1 MATSTNPEILNG
13 HSLNADQWSYGKT
26 RVNKSGGK
34 NVPLRNTA
42 TKKTLY
48 LSTPLMLTWG
58 VNENDYDGSG
68 KFSYD
73 MSLQFPRE
81 QDSNFNDA
89 TKGFLAGLQELE
101 AQIKAD
107 AIKNSKDWFNKSK
120 MSAEVVDALWSPMLK
135 YPKNQATGEPDTT
148 RAPTLRVKLPFWDE
162 QFTCELYDTSGQQVF
177 PDESTDDTPKDLVQK
192 GQNVALVIE
201 CGGIWFANGKFGVT
215 WRLLQAVLQ
224 PKAGLRGKCHI
235 ALDGAT
241 KQRLVEEAENFDDED
256 DEGDEVEVVDSDEDV
271 EEEDDDEEDDESTTS
286 IKQEVAAEVKR
297 APKVVKKVVKKRGR
311 KPKNAEA

>member
-34 NVPLRNTA
+34 NVPLRNAA

-177 PDESTDDTPKDLVQK
+177 PDESSDDTPKDLVQK

-241 KQRLVEEAENFDDED
+241 KQRLVEEAESFEDD
-256 DEGDEVEVVDSDEDV
+256 DEGEVEVVDSDDDV

>member
-13 HSLNADQWSYGKT
+13 HSLSSDQWSYGKT

-34 NVPLRNTA
+34 NVPLRNSA

-58 VNENDYDGSG
+58 VNENDFNGDG
-68 KFSYD
+68 KFNYD

-81 QDSNFNDA
+81 QDNNFNDA
-89 TKGFLAGLQELE
+89 TSGFLAGLKELE

-107 AIKNSKDWFNKSK
+107 AITNSKDWFNKSK

-135 YPKNQATGEPDTT
+135 YPKNQATGEADTT
-148 RAPTLRVKLPFWDE
+148 RSPTLRIKLPYWDE
-162 QFTCELYDTSGQQVF
+162 QFTCELYDTSGEQVF
-177 PDESTDDTPKDLVQK
+177 PNESSDDSPKDLVQK

-241 KQRLVEEAENFDDED
+241 KKRLVEEAEELDDGED
-256 DEGDEVEVVDSDEDV
+256 GEDVEVVDSDEDV
-271 EEEDDDEEDDESTTS
+271 EEEDDSDAESQSS
-286 IKQEVAAEVKR
+286 IKQEVAAVVKK

>member
-13 HSLNADQWSYGKT
+13 HSLSADQWSYGKT
-26 RVNKSGGK
+26 KVNKSGGK
-34 NVPLRNTA
+34 NVPLRNAA

-58 VNENDYDGSG
+58 VNENDFNGDG
-68 KFSYD
+68 KFNYD

-89 TKGFLAGLQELE
+89 TKGFLASLQELE

-107 AIKNSKDWFNKSK
+107 AIVNSKDCFNKSK

-148 RAPTLRVKLPFWDE
+148 RAPTLRVKLPYWDE

-177 PDESTDDTPKDLVQK
+177 PDESSDDTPKDLVQK

-241 KQRLVEEAENFDDED
+241 KQRLVEEAESFEDD
-256 DEGDEVEVVDSDEDV
+256 DEGEVEVVDSDEDV
-271 EEEDDDEEDDESTTS
+271 EEEDDEDDDQSQSS
-286 IKQEVAAEVKR
+286 IKQEVAAEVKK

>member
-34 NVPLRNTA
+34 NVPLRNSA

-58 VNENDYDGSG
+58 VNENDYNGDG
-68 KFSYD
+68 KFNYD

-89 TKGFLAGLQELE
+89 TKGFLSGLKELE

-107 AIKNSKDWFNKSK
+107 AIANSKDWFNKSK

-135 YPKNQATGEPDTT
+135 YPKNQSTGEADTT
-148 RAPTLRVKLPFWDE
+148 RAPTLRIKLPYWDE
-162 QFTCELYDTSGQQVF
+162 QFTCELYDTSGEQVF
-177 PDESTDDTPKDLVQK
+177 PNESSDDSPKDLVQK

-241 KQRLVEEAENFDDED
+241 KKRLVEESEELDDDDDGED
-256 DEGDEVEVVDSDEDV
+256 DVEVVDSDEDV
-271 EEEDDDEEDDESTTS
+271 EEEDDDDDESTSS
-286 IKQEVAAEVKR
+286 IKQEVAAEVKK

-311 KPKNAEA
+311 KSTKNADA

>member
-13 HSLNADQWSYGKT
+13 HSLSADQWSYGKT

-34 NVPLRNTA
+34 NVPLRNAA

-89 TKGFLAGLQELE
+89 TKGFLAGLIELE
-101 AQIKAD
+101 TQIKAD

-241 KQRLVEEAENFDDED
+241 KQRLVEEAESFEDD
-256 DEGDEVEVVDSDEDV
+256 DEGEVEVVDSDEDV
-271 EEEDDDEEDDESTTS
+271 EEEDDDDEEDDESTSS
-286 IKQEVAAEVKR
+286 IKQEVAAEVKK

>member
-34 NVPLRNTA
+34 NVPLRNAA

-177 PDESTDDTPKDLVQK
+177 PDESSDDTPKDLVQK

-241 KQRLVEEAENFDDED
+241 KQRLVEEAESFEDD
-256 DEGDEVEVVDSDEDV
+256 DEGEVEVVDSDEDV
-271 EEEDDDEEDDESTTS
+271 EEEEDDDESTTS
-286 IKQEVAAEVKR
+286 IKQEVAAEVKK

>member
-13 HSLNADQWSYGKT
+13 HSLSADQWSYGKT

-34 NVPLRNTA
+34 NVPLRNAA

-177 PDESTDDTPKDLVQK
+177 PDESSDDTPKDLVQK

-241 KQRLVEEAENFDDED
+241 KQRLVEEAESFEDD
-256 DEGDEVEVVDSDEDV
+256 DEGEVEVVDSDEDV
-271 EEEDDDEEDDESTTS
+271 EEEEDDEDDDDESQSS
-286 IKQEVAAEVKR
+286 IKQEVAAEVKK

>member
-13 HSLNADQWSYGKT
+13 HSLSSDQWSYGKT

-34 NVPLRNTA
+34 NVPLRNSA
-42 TKKTLY
+42 NKKTLY

-58 VNENDYDGSG
+58 VNENDFNGDG
-68 KFSYD
+68 KFNYD

-81 QDSNFNDA
+81 QDNNFNEA
-89 TKGFLAGLQELE
+89 TSGFLAGLKELE

-107 AIKNSKDWFNKSK
+107 AITNSKDWFNKSK

-135 YPKNQATGEPDTT
+135 YPKNQATGEADLE
-148 RAPTLRVKLPFWDE
+148 RSPTLRIKLPYWDE
-162 QFTCELYDTSGQQVF
+162 QFTCELYDTSGEQVF
-177 PDESTDDTPKDLVQK
+177 PNETDDSPKDLVQK

-241 KQRLVEEAENFDDED
+241 KKRLVEEAEELDDGED
-256 DEGDEVEVVDSDEDV
+256 GDDVEVVDSDEDV
-271 EEEDDDEEDDESTTS
+271 EEEDDSDAESQSS
-286 IKQEVAAEVKR
+286 IKQEVAAVVKK

>member
-34 NVPLRNTA
+34 NVPLRNSA

-58 VNENDYDGSG
+58 VNENDYNGDG
-68 KFSYD
+68 KFNYD

-89 TKGFLAGLQELE
+89 TKGFLSGLKELE

-107 AIKNSKDWFNKSK
+107 AIANSKDWFNKSK

-135 YPKNQATGEPDTT
+135 YPKNQSTGEADTT
-148 RAPTLRVKLPFWDE
+148 RAPTLRIKLPYWDE
-162 QFTCELYDTSGQQVF
+162 QFTCELYDTSGEQVF
-177 PDESTDDTPKDLVQK
+177 PNESSDDSPKDLVQK

-241 KQRLVEEAENFDDED
+241 KKRLVEESEELDDDDDGED
-256 DEGDEVEVVDSDEDV
+256 DVEVVDSDEDV
-271 EEEDDDEEDDESTTS
+271 EEEDDLSL
-286 IKQEVAAEVKR
+286 IHI
-297 APKVVKKVVKKRGR
+297 
-311 KPKNAEA
+311 

>member
-34 NVPLRNTA
+34 NVPLRNSA

-58 VNENDYDGSG
+58 VNENDYNGDG
-68 KFSYD
+68 KFNYD

-89 TKGFLAGLQELE
+89 TKGFLSGLKELE

-107 AIKNSKDWFNKSK
+107 AIANSKDWFNKSK

-135 YPKNQATGEPDTT
+135 YPKNQSTGEADTT
-148 RAPTLRVKLPFWDE
+148 RAPTLRIKLPYWDE
-162 QFTCELYDTSGQQVF
+162 QFTCELYDTSGEQVF
-177 PDESTDDTPKDLVQK
+177 PNESSDDSPKDLVQK

-241 KQRLVEEAENFDDED
+241 KKRLVEESEELDDDDDGED
-256 DEGDEVEVVDSDEDV
+256 DVEVVDSDEDV
-271 EEEDDDEEDDESTTS
+271 EEEDDDDTSQSS
-286 IKQEVAAEVKR
+286 IKQEVAAVVTK

-311 KPKNAEA
+311 KSTKNAEA

>member
-13 HSLNADQWSYGKT
+13 HSLNTDQWSYGKT

-34 NVPLRNTA
+34 NVPLRNAA

-58 VNENDYDGSG
+58 VNENDFNGDG
-68 KFSYD
+68 KFNYD

-107 AIKNSKDWFNKSK
+107 AIVNSKDWFNKSK

-148 RAPTLRVKLPFWDE
+148 RYPTLRIKLPYWDE

-177 PDESTDDTPKDLVQK
+177 PDESSDDTPKDLVKK

-241 KQRLVEEAENFDDED
+241 KQRLVDEAEELDDGED
-256 DEGDEVEVVDSDEDV
+256 DDEVEVVDSDEDV
-271 EEEDDDEEDDESTTS
+271 EEEDDDDESQSS
-286 IKQEVAAEVKR
+286 IKQEVAAEVKK

>member
-34 NVPLRNTA
+34 NVPLRNAA

-177 PDESTDDTPKDLVQK
+177 PDESSDDTPKDLVQK

-241 KQRLVEEAENFDDED
+241 KQRLVEEAESFEDD
-256 DEGDEVEVVDSDEDV
+256 DEGEVEVVDSDEDV
-271 EEEDDDEEDDESTTS
+271 EEEEDDEDDDDESQSS

>member
-13 HSLNADQWSYGKT
+13 HSLSSDQWSYGKT

-34 NVPLRNTA
+34 NVPLRNSA
-42 TKKTLY
+42 NKKTLY

-58 VNENDYDGSG
+58 VNENDFNGDG
-68 KFSYD
+68 KFNYD

-81 QDSNFNDA
+81 QDNNFNDA
-89 TKGFLAGLQELE
+89 TSGFLAGLKELE

-107 AIKNSKDWFNKSK
+107 AITNSKDWFNKSK

-135 YPKNQATGEPDTT
+135 YPKNQATGEADTT
-148 RAPTLRVKLPFWDE
+148 RSPTLRIKLPYWDE
-162 QFTCELYDTSGQQVF
+162 QFTCELYDTSGEQVF
-177 PDESTDDTPKDLVQK
+177 PNESSDDSPKDLVQK

-241 KQRLVEEAENFDDED
+241 KKRLVEEAEELDDGED
-256 DEGDEVEVVDSDEDV
+256 GDDVEVVDSDEDV
-271 EEEDDDEEDDESTTS
+271 EEEDDSDAESQSS
-286 IKQEVAAEVKR
+286 IKQEVAAVVKK

>member
-13 HSLNADQWSYGKT
+13 HSLNTTQWSYGKT
-26 RVNKSGGK
+26 KVNKSGGK
-34 NVPLRNTA
+34 NVPLRNST

-89 TKGFLAGLQELE
+89 TKGFLSGLQELE
-101 AQIKAD
+101 SQIKAD
-107 AIKNSKDWFNKSK
+107 AITNSKEWFNKSK

-135 YPKNQATGEPDTT
+135 YPKNQATGEPDTS
-148 RAPTLRVKLPFWDE
+148 RAPTLRIKLPYWDE
-162 QFTCELYDTSGQQVF
+162 QFTCELYDTSGEQVF
-177 PDESTDDTPKDLVQK
+177 PNESSDDTPKDLVQK

-215 WRLLQAVLQ
+215 WRLLQGVLQ

-235 ALDGAT
+235 ALDVAT
-241 KQRLVEEAENFDDED
+241 KQRLVEEAEDLDDGED
-256 DEGDEVEVVDSDEDV
+256 GEDAVEVVDSDEDV
-271 EEEDDDEEDDESTTS
+271 EEEEEEDDNSTSS
-286 IKQEVAAEVKR
+286 IKQEVAAEVKK

-311 KPKNAEA
+311 KSKNAEA

>member
-13 HSLNADQWSYGKT
+13 HSLSADQWSYGKT
-26 RVNKSGGK
+26 KVNKSGGK
-34 NVPLRNTA
+34 NVPLRNSA

-58 VNENDYDGSG
+58 VNENDFNGDG
-68 KFSYD
+68 KFNYD

-107 AIKNSKDWFNKSK
+107 AIVNSKDWFNKSK

-135 YPKNQATGEPDTT
+135 YPKNQSTGEPDTS

-177 PDESTDDTPKDLVQK
+177 PDESSDNTPKDLVQK

-241 KQRLVEEAENFDDED
+241 KQRLVDEAEELDDGED
-256 DEGDEVEVVDSDEDV
+256 DDEVEVVDSDEDV
-271 EEEDDDEEDDESTTS
+271 EEEEDDDDESQSS
-286 IKQEVAAEVKR
+286 IKQEVAAEVKK

>member
-34 NVPLRNTA
+34 NVPLRNAA

-177 PDESTDDTPKDLVQK
+177 PDESSDDTPKDLVQK

-241 KQRLVEEAENFDDED
+241 KQRLVEEAESFEDD
-256 DEGDEVEVVDSDEDV
+256 DEGEVEVVDSDEDV
-271 EEEDDDEEDDESTTS
+271 EEEEDDEDDDDESQSS
-286 IKQEVAAEVKR
+286 IKQEVAAEVKK

>member
-13 HSLNADQWSYGKT
+13 HSLSADQWSYGKT

-34 NVPLRNTA
+34 NVPLRNAA

-177 PDESTDDTPKDLVQK
+177 PDESSDDTPKDLVQK

-215 WRLLQAVLQ
+215 WRLVQAVVKPQ
-224 PKAGLRGKCHI
+224 ETFKGKCHLFLSESEKERI
-235 ALDGAT
+235 IGSSQT
-241 KQRLVEEAENFDDED
+241 K
-256 DEGDEVEVVDSDEDV
+256 
-271 EEEDDDEEDDESTTS
+271 
-286 IKQEVAAEVKR
+286 
-297 APKVVKKVVKKRGR
+297 
-311 KPKNAEA
+311 

>member
-13 HSLNADQWSYGKT
+13 HTLSTTQWSYGKT

-58 VNENDYDGSG
+58 VNENDFNGDG
-68 KFSYD
+68 KYNYD

-89 TKGFLAGLQELE
+89 TKGFLSGLQELE

-107 AIKNSKDWFNKSK
+107 AITNSKEWFNKSK

-135 YPKNQATGEPDTT
+135 YPKNQTTGEPDTT
-148 RAPTLRVKLPFWDE
+148 RAPNLRVKLPYWDE

-177 PDESTDDTPKDLVQK
+177 PDESSDNTPKDLVQK

-256 DEGDEVEVVDSDEDV
+256 EDEDAVEVVDSDEDV
-271 EEEDDDEEDDESTTS
+271 EEEDSDDESQSS
-286 IKQEVAAEVKR
+286 IKQEVAEVVKK

>member
-34 NVPLRNTA
+34 NVPLRNSA

-58 VNENDYDGSG
+58 VNENDYNGDG
-68 KFSYD
+68 KFNYD

-81 QDSNFNDA
+81 QDSNFNEA
-89 TKGFLAGLQELE
+89 TKGFLSGLKELE

-107 AIKNSKDWFNKSK
+107 AIANSKDWFNKSK

-135 YPKNQATGEPDTT
+135 YPKNQATGEADTS
-148 RAPTLRVKLPFWDE
+148 RAPTLRVKLPYWDE
-162 QFTCELYDTSGQQVF
+162 QFTCELYDTSGEQVF
-177 PDESTDDTPKDLVQK
+177 PDESSDNSPKDLVQK

-241 KQRLVEEAENFDDED
+241 KQRLVEEAEELDDNEDGED
-256 DEGDEVEVVDSDEDV
+256 DVEVVDSDEDV
-271 EEEDDDEEDDESTTS
+271 EEEDDDDDESTSS
-286 IKQEVAAEVKR
+286 IKQEVAAEVKK

-311 KPKNAEA
+311 KSTKNADA

>member
-1 MATSTNPEILNG
+1 
-13 HSLNADQWSYGKT
+13 
-26 RVNKSGGK
+26 
-34 NVPLRNTA
+34 
-42 TKKTLY
+42 
-48 LSTPLMLTWG
+48 
-58 VNENDYDGSG
+58 
-68 KFSYD
+68 

-81 QDSNFNDA
+81 QDSNFNEA
-89 TKGFLAGLQELE
+89 TKGFLSGLKELE

-107 AIKNSKDWFNKSK
+107 AITNSKDWFNKSK

-135 YPKNQATGEPDTT
+135 YPKNQASGEPDTT
-148 RAPTLRVKLPFWDE
+148 RAPTLRIKLPYWDE
-162 QFTCELYDTSGQQVF
+162 QFTCELYDTSGEQVF
-177 PDESTDDTPKDLVQK
+177 PNETDDSPKDLVQK

-241 KQRLVEEAENFDDED
+241 KKRLVEEAEELDDGED
-256 DEGDEVEVVDSDEDV
+256 GDDVEVVDSDEDV
-271 EEEDDDEEDDESTTS
+271 EEEDDDDDDNSS
-286 IKQEVAAEVKR
+286 IQQEVAAEVKK

-311 KPKNAEA
+311 KAKNAEA

>member
-13 HSLNADQWSYGKT
+13 KTLTTDQWSYGKT
-26 RVNKSGGK
+26 KVNKSGGK
-34 NVPLRNTA
+34 NVPLRNTS

-58 VNENDYDGSG
+58 VNENDFNGDG
-68 KFSYD
+68 KFNYD

-81 QDSNFNDA
+81 QDSNFNEA
-89 TKGFLAGLQELE
+89 TQGFLSGLKELE
-101 AQIKAD
+101 NQIKAD
-107 AIKNSKDWFNKSK
+107 AVTNSKDWFNKSK

-135 YPKNQATGEPDTT
+135 YPKNQATGEADTS
-148 RAPTLRVKLPFWDE
+148 RAPTLRVKLPYWDE
-162 QFTCELYDTSGQQVF
+162 QFTCELYDTSGQMLF
-177 PDESTDDTPKDLVQK
+177 PNDDSDDLPKDLVQK

-224 PKAGLRGKCHI
+224 PKASMRGKCHI
-235 ALDGAT
+235 SLDAST
-241 KQRLVEEAENFDDED
+241 KKRLVEESETLDDDED
-256 DEGDEVEVVDSDEDV
+256 GEDEDDVEVVDSDDDV
-271 EEEDDDEEDDESTTS
+271 EEEDDNESQSS
-286 IKQEVAAEVKR
+286 IKQEVAAVVTK

-311 KPKNAEA
+311 KAKNAEA

>member
-13 HSLNADQWSYGKT
+13 KTLTTDQWSYGKT
-26 RVNKSGGK
+26 KVNKSGGK
-34 NVPLRNTA
+34 NVPLRNTS

-58 VNENDYDGSG
+58 VNENDFNGDG
-68 KFSYD
+68 KFNYD

-81 QDSNFNDA
+81 QDSNFNEA
-89 TKGFLAGLQELE
+89 TQGFLSGLKELE
-101 AQIKAD
+101 SQIKAD
-107 AIKNSKDWFNKSK
+107 AVTNSKDWFNKSK

-135 YPKNQATGEPDTT
+135 YPKNQATGEADTS
-148 RAPTLRVKLPFWDE
+148 RAPTLRVKLPYWDE
-162 QFTCELYDTSGQQVF
+162 QFTCELYDTSGEQVF
-177 PDESTDDTPKDLVQK
+177 PDESSDNSPKDLVQK

-241 KQRLVEEAENFDDED
+241 KQRLVEEAEELDDNEDGED
-256 DEGDEVEVVDSDEDV
+256 DVEVVDSDEDV
-271 EEEDDDEEDDESTTS
+271 EEEDDDDESTSS
-286 IKQEVAAEVKR
+286 IKQEVAAEVKK

-311 KPKNAEA
+311 KSTKNADA

>member
-13 HSLNADQWSYGKT
+13 PSLSADQWSYGKT

-34 NVPLRNTA
+34 NVPLRNAA

-177 PDESTDDTPKDLVQK
+177 PDESSDDTPKDLVQK

-241 KQRLVEEAENFDDED
+241 KQRLVEEAESFEDD
-256 DEGDEVEVVDSDEDV
+256 DEGEVEVVDSDEDV
-271 EEEDDDEEDDESTTS
+271 EEEEDDEDDDDESQSS
-286 IKQEVAAEVKR
+286 IKQEVAAEVKK

>member
-13 HSLNADQWSYGKT
+13 HSLSTDQWSYGKT

-34 NVPLRNTA
+34 NVPLRNA
-42 TKKTLY
+42 ANRKTLY

-58 VNENDYDGSG
+58 VNENDFNGDG
-68 KFSYD
+68 KYNYD

-89 TKGFLAGLQELE
+89 TKGFLAGLTELE
-101 AQIKAD
+101 AKIKAD
-107 AIKNSKDWFNKSK
+107 AIVNSKDWFNKSK

-162 QFTCELYDTSGQQVF
+162 QFTCELYDTSGEQVF
-177 PDESTDDTPKDLVQK
+177 PDESSDNTPKDLVQK

-241 KQRLVEEAENFDDED
+241 KQRLVEEAESFEDDD
-256 DEGDEVEVVDSDEDV
+256 DEGEVEVVDSDEDV
-271 EEEDDDEEDDESTTS
+271 EEEDDEEDDESTSS
-286 IKQEVAAEVKR
+286 IKQEVANEVKK

>member
-13 HSLNADQWSYGKT
+13 HSLSTDQWSYGKT

-42 TKKTLY
+42 NKKTLY

-58 VNENDYDGSG
+58 VNENDYNGDG
-68 KFSYD
+68 KFNYD
-73 MSLQFPRE
+73 MSLQFPRP

-89 TKGFLAGLQELE
+89 TKGFLTGLQELE
-101 AQIKAD
+101 TQIKAD
-107 AIKNSKDWFNKSK
+107 AIVNSKDWFNKSK

-135 YPKNQATGEPDTT
+135 YPKNQATGEPDTS
-148 RAPTLRVKLPFWDE
+148 RAPTLRIKLPYWDE

-241 KQRLVEEAENFDDED
+241 KQRLVEEAEQLDDED
-256 DEGDEVEVVDSDEDV
+256 EDGDNVEVVDSDEDV
-271 EEEDDDEEDDESTTS
+271 EEEDDDDESTSS
-286 IKQEVAAEVKR
+286 IKQEVAAVVKK

>member
-13 HSLNADQWSYGKT
+13 HSLNTDQWSYGKT

-34 NVPLRNTA
+34 NVPLRNAA

-58 VNENDYDGSG
+58 VNENDFNGDG
-68 KFSYD
+68 KFNYD

-89 TKGFLAGLQELE
+89 TKGFLAGLKELE

-107 AIKNSKDWFNKSK
+107 AIVNSKDWFNKSK

-148 RAPTLRVKLPFWDE
+148 RYPTLRIKLPYWDE

-177 PDESTDDTPKDLVQK
+177 PDESSDDTPKDLVKK

-241 KQRLVEEAENFDDED
+241 KQRLVDEAEELDDGED
-256 DEGDEVEVVDSDEDV
+256 DDEVEVVDSDEDV
-271 EEEDDDEEDDESTTS
+271 EEEDDDDESQSS
-286 IKQEVAAEVKR
+286 IKQEVAAEVKK

>member
-13 HSLNADQWSYGKT
+13 HSLSSDQWSYGKT

-34 NVPLRNTA
+34 NVPLRNSA

-58 VNENDYDGSG
+58 VNENDFNGDG
-68 KFSYD
+68 KFNYD

-81 QDSNFNDA
+81 QDNNFNDA
-89 TKGFLAGLQELE
+89 TSGFLAGLKELE

-107 AIKNSKDWFNKSK
+107 AITNSKDWFNKSK

-135 YPKNQATGEPDTT
+135 YPKNQATGEADTT
-148 RAPTLRVKLPFWDE
+148 RSPTLRIKLPYWDE
-162 QFTCELYDTSGQQVF
+162 QFTCELYDTSGEQVF
-177 PDESTDDTPKDLVQK
+177 PNESSDDSPKDLVQK

-241 KQRLVEEAENFDDED
+241 KKRLVEEAEELDDGED
-256 DEGDEVEVVDSDEDV
+256 GDDVEVVDSDEDV
-271 EEEDDDEEDDESTTS
+271 EEEDDSDAESQSS
-286 IKQEVAAEVKR
+286 IKQEVAAVVKK

>member
-1 MATSTNPEILNG
+1 
-13 HSLNADQWSYGKT
+13 
-26 RVNKSGGK
+26 
-34 NVPLRNTA
+34 
-42 TKKTLY
+42 
-48 LSTPLMLTWG
+48 
-58 VNENDYDGSG
+58 
-68 KFSYD
+68 

-89 TKGFLAGLQELE
+89 TKGFLSGLKELE

-107 AIKNSKDWFNKSK
+107 AIANSKDWFNKSK

-135 YPKNQATGEPDTT
+135 YPKNQSTGEADTT
-148 RAPTLRVKLPFWDE
+148 RAPTLRIKLPYWDE
-162 QFTCELYDTSGQQVF
+162 QFTCELYDTSGEQVF
-177 PDESTDDTPKDLVQK
+177 PNESSDDSPKDLVQK

-241 KQRLVEEAENFDDED
+241 KKRLVEESEELDDDDDGED
-256 DEGDEVEVVDSDEDV
+256 DVEVVDSDEDV
-271 EEEDDDEEDDESTTS
+271 EEEDDDDTSQSS
-286 IKQEVAAEVKR
+286 IKQEVAAVVTK

-311 KPKNAEA
+311 KSTKNAEA